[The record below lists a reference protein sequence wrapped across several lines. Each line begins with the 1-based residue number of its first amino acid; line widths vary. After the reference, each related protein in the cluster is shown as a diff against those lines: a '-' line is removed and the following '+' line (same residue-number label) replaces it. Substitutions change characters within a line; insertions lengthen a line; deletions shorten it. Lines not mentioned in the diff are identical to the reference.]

1 MKFIINTDKDNY
13 ISEIIS
19 HLKALPKGNYS
30 IDVNQSKTRNS
41 QQNNYYWR
49 IVRLLSNDLGYEE
62 DEMHL
67 IIKQHFK
74 ISSTKELSHH
84 DFSRFVERLERW
96 VVKEFNIKL

>member
-1 MKFIINTDKDNY
+1 MTKKKEAYKPLPEYLSIGPSDIHGAGIFATDDIPKEINIGMTDDQY
-13 ISEIIS
+13 FMI
-19 HLKALPKGNYS
+19 L
-30 IDVNQSKTRNS
+30 Q
-41 QQNNYYWR
+41 
-49 IVRLLSNDLGYEE
+49 E

-74 ISSTKELSHH
+74 IPSTKELSHH